1 MKCRRSSIVF
11 ILFIVV
17 LLAAAGSIPATAAG
31 TLKTVQNVEAAKKAK
46 LSGLTRIGSRLF
58 YFKQGTM
65 TKNAWKKVSGKLYYF
80 GRNGAAA
87 TGAKKIRGKYW
98 RFDENGILM
107 RSGKNRIVSID
118 GVLYF
123 IKKNGQTSKGWHIKG
138 NRMYYSDSRGKLA
151 ISKKVSGITLNE
163 QGYAPATKKNRSKIL
178 SALDKK
184 CLKILGGRK
193 KGKGLRYA
201 WKYMTSRSR
210 FRYGVRGRI
219 FSCTTKKSRSLA
231 LRMLKG
237 HVGTCYE
244 FACAFAALAKCAG
257 YKAYV
262 VYGYCTALGG
272 GKTTHSWVYISG
284 KGYFDPEAQFAG
296 WSRGIYG
303 VRHSIYQEVKRCRI

>member
-1 MKCRRSSIVF
+1 MKCRKNNVVF

-17 LLAAAGSIPATAAG
+17 LLTVSGSIPAPAAG
-31 TLKTVQNVEAAKKAK
+31 TLKTAQSVEAAKKAK
-46 LSGLTRIGSRLF
+46 LNGLVRIGSRLF
-58 YFKQGTM
+58 HFKQGKM
-65 TKNAWKKVSGKLYYF
+65 TKKAWKKVSGKHYYF

-98 RFDENGILM
+98 RFDENGVLM
-107 RSGKNRIVSID
+107 RSGKNRIVTID

-138 NRMYYSDSRGKLA
+138 DRMYYSDSRGKLA
-151 ISKKVSGITLNE
+151 ISKKVSGITLNA

-262 VYGYCTALGG
+262 VSGYCRARGG
-272 GKTTHSWVYISG
+272 GLITHCWVYISG
-284 KGYFDPEAQFAG
+284 KGYFDPEGQFAG
-296 WSRGIYG
+296 WGTGVYG
-303 VRHSIYQEVKRCRI
+303 VRHRIYQEVKRCRI